1 MENASLCKS
10 QILGANLGGCSDWS
24 EAPAAELVN
33 QPEPQLTLISFQG
46 HREGAEFLP
55 KPGNRTWTQQ
65 SGICRAS
72 VAPGSPQQPHPRAA
86 VTEEKFQQLA
96 NLSLIY
102 PWIYSSLRTFPLDKF
117 FN

>member
-10 QILGANLGGCSDWS
+10 QILGANLRGCSDWS

-55 KPGNRTWTQQ
+55 KPGITAQNLDTTEQHLQ
-65 SGICRAS
+65 SL
-72 VAPGSPQQPHPRAA
+72 GSPRLPSAA
-86 VTEEKFQQLA
+86 TSEG
-96 NLSLIY
+96 
-102 PWIYSSLRTFPLDKF
+102 RGH
-117 FN
+117 